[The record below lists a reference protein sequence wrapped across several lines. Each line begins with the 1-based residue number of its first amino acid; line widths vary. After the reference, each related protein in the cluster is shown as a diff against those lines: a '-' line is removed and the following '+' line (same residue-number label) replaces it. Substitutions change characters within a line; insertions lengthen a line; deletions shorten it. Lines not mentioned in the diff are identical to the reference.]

1 MASRHVVAAADEIP
15 PGGRKIVTVR
25 GRQIGVFN
33 IGGEFFALIN
43 VCPHQG
49 AKLCEGAILSQLVS
63 PLPGEY
69 GLARQGEMIR
79 CPWHCWEFD
88 IRTGQSWCEPDDFKA
103 KTFNVTVEAGG
114 TLAKGPFKAE
124 TVAVSVE
131 RQYVVVEM

>member
-1 MASRHVVAAADEIP
+1 MASRHVVATADEIP

-33 IGGEFFALIN
+33 LGGAFFALIN
-43 VCPHQG
+43 TCPHQG
-49 AKLCEGAILSQLVS
+49 ASLCEGAILSQLVS

-69 GLARQGEMIR
+69 ALARQGEMIR

-88 IRTGQSWCEPDDFKA
+88 IRTGQSWCEPDDVKA
-103 KTFNVTVEAGG
+103 RSFNVTVEAGEA
-114 TLAKGPFKAE
+114 LARGPFMAE
-124 TVAVSVE
+124 TVTVSVE

>member
-33 IGGEFFALIN
+33 LGGEYFALIN
-43 VCPHQG
+43 TCPHQG

-63 PLPGEY
+63 NGPGEY
-69 GLARQGEMIR
+69 GLTRHGEMIR

-103 KTFNVTVEAGG
+103 RSFNVCVEAGD
-114 TLAKGPFKAE
+114 TLAKGPFMAE
-124 TVAVSVE
+124 TLAVSVE
-131 RQYVVVEM
+131 RAYVVVEM

>member
-33 IGGEFFALIN
+33 LGGEFYALIN

-63 PLPGEY
+63 DGPGDYRLARPGEI
-69 GLARQGEMIR
+69 IR

-88 IRTGQSWCEPDDFKA
+88 IRTGQSWCEPNDVKA
-103 KTFNVTVEAGG
+103 KTYHVKVEPGG

-124 TVAVSVE
+124 TLAVAVE
-131 RQYVVVEM
+131 REYVVVEM

>member
-15 PGGRKIVTVR
+15 PGGRKIVNVR

-33 IGGEFFALIN
+33 LGGEFFALIN

-63 PLPGEY
+63 DGPGDY
-69 GLARQGEMIR
+69 RLDRQGEMIR

-88 IRTGQSWCEPDDFKA
+88 IRTGQSWCEPNDVKA
-103 KTFNVTVEAGG
+103 KTYNVTVEPGG

-124 TVAVSVE
+124 TLSVAVE
-131 RQYVVVEM
+131 RDYVIVEM